1 MNRSYGGQVD
11 TITDA
16 ASVRD
21 GYALIERIGELDDFI
36 DQGIIDGSSYAT
48 TTEEK
53 NWKLAILS

>member
-16 ASVRD
+16 SSVRD